1 MLEYQRCCS
10 ASGACISRHASW
22 RSAFSLRVRRW
33 LCVLCFTMAVPGPPA
48 VMGEAEEGEGLRTP
62 LATLL
67 SGHGRKPAKRDQPR
81 LVLVHRQAELG
92 QPILEVD
99 HHPPGIARALEAHHE
114 VVGIPDDRDPTA
126 SVPAAPL
133 MDPEIKDVMQEDVGQ
148 ERADAGSLRRSPVRL
163 VPLIALQNAGF
174 EPLADEPQDSRI
186 GDPVRQ
192 HPQQPLVVNRVEGS
206 GGRLPIAVIFR
217 IR

>member
-33 LCVLCFTMAVPGPPA
+33 LCVLCFTMAVPGSPA

-114 VVGIPDDRDPTA
+114 VSRAAESHHRALAEPDVKLSPH
-126 SVPAAPL
+126 PA
-133 MDPEIKDVMQEDVGQ
+133 
-148 ERADAGSLRRSPVRL
+148 
-163 VPLIALQNAGF
+163 LIA
-174 EPLADEPQDSRI
+174 
-186 GDPVRQ
+186 
-192 HPQQPLVVNRVEGS
+192 QPR
-206 GGRLPIAVIFR
+206 PW
-217 IR
+217 